1 MVSVDVPPG
10 VLAPVVTISVEDP
23 VAGFGVKLPLAPVGN
38 PLMLNVTALLKP
50 FVGLIV
56 MP

>member
-1 MVSVDVPPG
+1 
-10 VLAPVVTISVEDP
+10 VVATVKVEDP
-23 VAGFGVKLPLAPVGN
+23 PAGLGLNVPVAPVGN